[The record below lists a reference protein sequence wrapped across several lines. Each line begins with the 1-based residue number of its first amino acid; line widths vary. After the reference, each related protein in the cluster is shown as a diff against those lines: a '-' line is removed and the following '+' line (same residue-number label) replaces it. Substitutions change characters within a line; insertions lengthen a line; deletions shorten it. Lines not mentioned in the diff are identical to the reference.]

1 MMPPW
6 YNLFNNKFTILFLS
20 NMRFFQGAGIVFAL
34 IFIVLLE
41 YYAFTAFRFAI
52 RSIRPSYKLPA
63 TVIFVAIMVAWFL
76 VLLSFPVLR
85 TADLNRSLKNFLVSF
100 AMAFLIMKL
109 MVGVFYLIDD
119 IRRGL
124 YYITGRFYKAESIPA
139 LVTNGMTR
147 SDFLAKT
154 GLWVSGILFGTMW
167 YGMMNRYRY
176 SVKRL
181 VLQFPHLPNAF
192 KGMRVVQISD
202 IHSGSFSDPKAVERG
217 IQTILDLKPDL
228 IVFTGDIVNNVSE
241 ELVDYAP
248 LFAKLTAPLGVFS
261 ILGNHDYGDYFE
273 WDSQEA
279 KLANLNRLK
288 SLHADMGWRLLLN
301 EHVRIEKDGEHFAL
315 LGVENTSFKNRFKS
329 YGDLNKAYTGAEASP
344 FKMLLS
350 HDPTHWDG
358 EVNKH
363 YRDIDL
369 TLSGHTHGFQ
379 FGVEIPGFKWSPAQ
393 YMYKQWAG
401 LYQEGKQYLYV
412 NRGFGFLGYPGRVGI
427 LPEITLFELS

>member
-1 MMPPW
+1 
-6 YNLFNNKFTILFLS
+6 
-20 NMRFFQGAGIVFAL
+20 
-34 IFIVLLE
+34 
-41 YYAFTAFRFAI
+41 
-52 RSIRPSYKLPA
+52 
-63 TVIFVAIMVAWFL
+63 
-76 VLLSFPVLR
+76 
-85 TADLNRSLKNFLVSF
+85 
-100 AMAFLIMKL
+100 
-109 MVGVFYLIDD
+109 
-119 IRRGL
+119 L
-124 YYITGRFYKAESIPA
+124 YYVTGRFYEANTIPS
-139 LVTNGMTR
+139 VVSNGMTR

-181 VLQFPHLPNAF
+181 ALQFPQLPNAF

-228 IVFTGDIVNNVSE
+228 IVFTGDIVNNVSD

-261 ILGNHDYGDYFE
+261 ILGNHDYGDYFQ

-279 KLANLNRLK
+279 KVANLNRLK

-315 LGVENTSFKNRFKS
+315 IGVENTSFKNRFKS
-329 YGDLNKAYTGAEASP
+329 YGDLNKAYAGSEASP

-358 EVNKH
+358 EVNKR

-401 LYQEGKQYLYV
+401 LYQEGQQYLYV

>member
-1 MMPPW
+1 
-6 YNLFNNKFTILFLS
+6 
-20 NMRFFQGAGIVFAL
+20 
-34 IFIVLLE
+34 
-41 YYAFTAFRFAI
+41 
-52 RSIRPSYKLPA
+52 
-63 TVIFVAIMVAWFL
+63 
-76 VLLSFPVLR
+76 
-85 TADLNRSLKNFLVSF
+85 
-100 AMAFLIMKL
+100 
-109 MVGVFYLIDD
+109 
-119 IRRGL
+119 
-124 YYITGRFYKAESIPA
+124 
-139 LVTNGMTR
+139 
-147 SDFLAKT
+147 
-154 GLWVSGILFGTMW
+154 
-167 YGMMNRYRY
+167 
-176 SVKRL
+176 
-181 VLQFPHLPNAF
+181 
-192 KGMRVVQISD
+192 MRVVQISD

-401 LYQEGKQYLYV
+401 LYQEGQQYLYV

>member
-1 MMPPW
+1 
-6 YNLFNNKFTILFLS
+6 
-20 NMRFFQGAGIVFAL
+20 MRFFQGAGIVFAL

-63 TVIFVAIMVAWFL
+63 TIFFVAVMVAWFL

-109 MVGVFYLIDD
+109 IVAVFYLIDD
-119 IRRGL
+119 IRRGM
-124 YYITGRFYKAESIPA
+124 YYVTGRFYEADTIPSV
-139 LVTNGMTR
+139 VTNGMTR

-228 IVFTGDIVNNVSE
+228 IVFTGDIVNNVSD

-261 ILGNHDYGDYFE
+261 ILGNHDYGDYFQ

-279 KLANLNRLK
+279 KVANLNQLK

-301 EHVRIEKDGEHFAL
+301 EHVRIEKEGEHFAL
-315 LGVENTSFKNRFKS
+315 IGVENTSFKNRFKS
-329 YGDLNKAYTGAEASP
+329 YGDLNKAYAGSEASP

-358 EVNKH
+358 EVNKR

-401 LYQEGKQYLYV
+401 LYQEGQQYLYV